1 MVAIATAALLA
12 EPLVRSEAHSAETGE
27 DLAAEIALLCTF
39 YRHMTDRTIGLM
51 LVASHAG
58 SGGGDMRASDSRDP
72 VADIRD
78 PEPVVNEGLSPSGSP
93 AQAGVRPEDK
103 VDSETHKV
111 NSRTRRTTLKHVFL
125 LPWHWSIDYPR
136 ASVSAILT
144 VVASVAGVLLLPS
157 HRVMPD
163 INQPAISVVSLKT
176 TPRVPAYLGFI
187 VRSARVGEIMLG
199 FDIPKGVT
207 VHWKVFLSV
216 NTHRDHLAWRNY
228 RSKKFKPFPAG
239 NNPYLY
245 GQLTG
250 PAERYQQLK
259 QGYWSFWNNLGVFSL
274 TMQGQLIPKLSTVF
288 VRTSG
293 TDKFID
299 SSGYDVAATLP
310 TLLETPPSAS
320 EKFISEDVAHVAGF
334 QNITGGP
341 MIENGTWWAWRE
353 AGVLPGP
360 SATGMDDVA
369 HQKFDNRSFDS
380 AVAFGV
386 AGASFAAFLV
396 EGVGA
401 VSESRK
407 RRSDSIGPARSH
419 PS

>member
-1 MVAIATAALLA
+1 M
-12 EPLVRSEAHSAETGE
+12 
-27 DLAAEIALLCTF
+27 C
-39 YRHMTDRTIGLM
+39 
-51 LVASHAG
+51 ASG
-58 SGGGDMRASDSRDP
+58 SGDSG
-72 VADIRD
+72 ADVRD
-78 PEPVVNEGLSPSGSP
+78 PEPVVDERLSPSGGP
-93 AQAGVRPEDK
+93 AQASVKPEDK
-103 VDSETHKV
+103 AKSQ
-111 NSRTRRTTLKHVFL
+111 TRSATLKRVVF
-125 LPWHWSIDYPR
+125 LPWHWLIGYPR
-136 ASVSAILT
+136 ASISAILT
-144 VVASVAGVLLLPS
+144 VASVVAGLWLLPS

-163 INQPAISVVSLKT
+163 SNRPPIRVVSLET

-187 VRSARVGEIMLG
+187 VRNAHVGEIMLG
-199 FDIPKGVT
+199 FDIPKHMT
-207 VHWKVFLSV
+207 VHWKVFLSA
-216 NTHRDHLAWRNY
+216 NTHGDHLAWKNFTA
-228 RSKKFKPFPAG
+228 KKFRPFPAG

-250 PAERYQQLK
+250 PTQRYQQLK
-259 QGYWSFWNNLGVFSL
+259 QGFWSFWNNLGIFSFTAKRRL
-274 TMQGQLIPKLSTVF
+274 VPKLFTLL

-293 TDKFID
+293 PEKFII

-320 EKFISEDVAHVAGF
+320 EKLISEDVAHVPGF

-341 MIENGTWWAWRE
+341 KIEGGTWWAWLE
-353 AGVLPGP
+353 PGVLPGP

-369 HQKFDNRSFDS
+369 HQKYDNRSFDS

-407 RRSDSIGPARSH
+407 RRPNSAGLAGSH
-419 PS
+419 SS